1 MLRSCFSSLIL
12 VGLLT
17 ASCGE
22 GRRDPLP
29 APPMVAQAAQPEA
42 AVAAA
47 AAASPAQRVT
57 AHLAE
62 FLERQSTAFTS
73 SEIQHLARTI
83 AEESARHRLDPQL
96 VLAVMYVESRF
107 DPFAVSPVGALGL
120 MQIMPGTGRELA
132 ARLGIPWNGPL
143 TLFDPVT
150 NVRVGT
156 AYVRQLSDRYGSIR
170 TALAAYNWGPGYV
183 DRQLRDGTPV
193 PAVYASLVMSAYD
206 QKVVLPRQPR
216 AS

>member
-1 MLRSCFSSLIL
+1 MLRSCLSSLIA
-12 VGLLT
+12 VGFLT
-17 ASCGE
+17 VSCGE
-22 GRRDPLP
+22 GPRDPIA
-29 APPMVAQAAQPEA
+29 APRADAQAARQSASSAGPAGSA
-42 AVAAA
+42 ANVA
-47 AAASPAQRVT
+47 

-62 FLERQSTAFTS
+62 FLERQRTAFTS
-73 SEIQHLARTI
+73 SEIRQLARTL

-96 VLAVMYVESRF
+96 LLAVIYVESRF

-156 AYVRQLSDRYGSIR
+156 AYVRQLADRYGSIH
-170 TALAAYNWGPGYV
+170 TALAAYNWGPGTI
-183 DRQLRDGTPV
+183 DRQLRDGTPLPV
-193 PAVYASLVMSAYD
+193 VYASLVMSAYD
-206 QKVVLPRQPR
+206 EKVVLARRPR